1 MIGLSNP
8 LPMSWL
14 LTCTERTTK
23 MENDNEIIHVLIL
36 NCFCCQMNKLYAV
49 NCTSFVSTSNAG
61 DYFWHHERIL
71 IAFLNMLKLEQKTL
85 NYCLKVMISLLY
97 CILRFFCQSLRHS
110 KIRYTLN
117 TNRIIYKYIDNKWYS
132 ISRSIQ

>member
-1 MIGLSNP
+1 MVKEETPLRKLEYIHWYLFSWKPYDISSKSQFMIGLSNP

-14 LTCTERTTK
+14 LTCMERTTK

-97 CILRFFCQSLRHS
+97 CIPRFFVNH
-110 KIRYTLN
+110 
-117 TNRIIYKYIDNKWYS
+117 
-132 ISRSIQ
+132 